1 MADADEDAI
10 PTTSIS
16 NPDDF
21 EDETQD
27 FRFLSSITAAKSGQ
41 TIVPKRGDK
50 DFEPNPT
57 RSQASAL
64 DASRLAM
71 HNALSGVRTHVGK
84 HIVGQYL
91 PNEEDWRWDD
101 KAAGAARNGRCV
113 VVPKF
118 KGTLAK
124 TLGLADRHNFTWFL
138 PEEALFLLERGT
150 LDIRWPDIE
159 DEKSENK
166 NEKSEEETDVS
177 IHQGEDTDQSAA
189 PTKGAEESTNIE
201 PQQTQQEPD
210 LKIGEL
216 PMSLQGAYASFIGK
230 DGLTLE
236 RYTVYAG
243 LRRIGYIVQ
252 RAPTWHDEDPS
263 PANDHHS
270 QAESQDLTISSS
282 AFSSSSSPTPP
293 HIIPNAISN
302 AASLIHRLV
311 SWLSHP
317 SRDGACTATGP
328 LVAAG
333 LYRNYTDMFRALS
346 LIPYHNPTG
355 PLLPSRESDNST
367 NTNTND
373 KNKSSSQ
380 SSPTTPKAPFRIH
393 FHVWKPNAQT
403 SYRKS
408 APPPPDYRIAV
419 VDARTTSMPTL
430 SEVGTLLDS
439 QPDDALTKEQAGR
452 LETRIRHGRRNV
464 LLAVVD
470 MGVVSYLRLSD
481 ACFGAEKLYEEKV
494 RAGSKGKRSG
504 QSGAPPR
511 GGKSHQGQNQNQN
524 QQQSKNK

>member
-10 PTTSIS
+10 PTTSNA

-41 TIVPKRGDK
+41 TVVPKRGDK

-71 HNALSGVRTHVGK
+71 HTALSSVRVHVGK

-91 PNEEDWRWDD
+91 PWEQDWRWDD
-101 KAAGAARNGRCV
+101 NGTGTGRNGRCV

-118 KGTLAK
+118 KGTYSK
-124 TLGLADRHNFTWFL
+124 TMGLADRHNSTWFL

-159 DEKSENK
+159 DENENEHDDNEPGNDVSNQGEEVEGKSDTVAVAKEGEEEEKNGKSE
-166 NEKSEEETDVS
+166 
-177 IHQGEDTDQSAA
+177 
-189 PTKGAEESTNIE
+189 P
-201 PQQTQQEPD
+201 QTQEEPD

-230 DGLTLE
+230 DDLTLE

-243 LRRIGYIVQ
+243 LKRIGYIVQ
-252 RAPTWHDEDPS
+252 RAPTWHDEDPA
-263 PANDHHS
+263 PANGHVHS
-270 QAESQDLTISSS
+270 QPDCQDPTAL
-282 AFSSSSSPTPP
+282 SSSPPSPP
-293 HIIPNAISN
+293 PMAHNAISN
-302 AASLIHRLV
+302 AVSLIHRLV
-311 SWLSHP
+311 SWLSQP
-317 SRDGACTATGP
+317 SRDGVCTASGP
-328 LVAAG
+328 LVAPG

-346 LIPYHNPTG
+346 LIPYHDPTR
-355 PLLPSRESDNST
+355 PPPPSPDSDCN
-367 NTNTND
+367 ND
-373 KNKSSSQ
+373 NDNDNNKVSQ
-380 SSPTTPKAPFRIH
+380 SNRSITPKAPFRIH
-393 FHVWKPNAQT
+393 FHVWKPNAQN

-430 SEVGTLLDS
+430 SEIGDLLDS
-439 QPDDALTKEQAGR
+439 QPDDALTKDKAKR
-452 LETRIRHGRRNV
+452 LETRIRYGRKNV

-481 ACFGAEKLYEEKV
+481 ACFGTEKLYEEKV
-494 RAGSKGKRSG
+494 RAGSKGKRPNHSG
-504 QSGAPPR
+504 TPR
-511 GGKSHQGQNQNQN
+511 KGTQTQN
-524 QQQSKNK
+524 QQQQQQPQSNPK